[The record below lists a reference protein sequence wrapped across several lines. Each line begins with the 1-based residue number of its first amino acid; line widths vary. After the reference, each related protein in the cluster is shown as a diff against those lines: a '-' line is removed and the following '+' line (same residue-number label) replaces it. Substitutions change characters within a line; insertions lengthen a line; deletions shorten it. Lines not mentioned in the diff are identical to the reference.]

1 MLRAYKPYARPAR
14 ARFLRGFLLP
24 LAGVLVL
31 AFLFHSLINH
41 FLVGTYRVD
50 SDSMLPVLREGD
62 RVLASPLSYGAQVP
76 LLRSRLPGLGE
87 PERGEVVILVPPYA
101 SPQPALVSL
110 FDPLFRFTLRRLSL
124 LDGPG
129 RVAALRTRSPRL
141 VKRIIGLPGD
151 TIRLDGFLARIRP
164 AGAGG
169 FVPEQQLIKRRYQP
183 TVGALPAGWQEGFP
197 GSGEREAVTLGPGEY
212 SVLGDNRL
220 ESSDSRSWGAVP
232 RSGIV
237 GRVILRYWPLG
248 SGERF

>member
-62 RVLASPLSYGAQVP
+62 RVLASPLSYGARVP

-110 FDPLFRFTLRRLSL
+110 FDPLFRFFTLRRLSL
-124 LDGPG
+124 VDGPG
-129 RVAALRTRSPRL
+129 RPPRCARAAPAWSSGSSACPATRSAW
-141 VKRIIGLPGD
+141 
-151 TIRLDGFLARIRP
+151 TA
-164 AGAGG
+164 
-169 FVPEQQLIKRRYQP
+169 
-183 TVGALPAGWQEGFP
+183 
-197 GSGEREAVTLGPGEY
+197 
-212 SVLGDNRL
+212 
-220 ESSDSRSWGAVP
+220 SWP
-232 RSGIV
+232 RSGPR
-237 GRVILRYWPLG
+237 GRAG
-248 SGERF
+248 SSPSSSSSSAVTS